1 MSARRRLTPI
11 FLIAAAMLLCG
22 CDARTTQQSSTPPPA
37 GNGAQA
43 PAPAVTDDTGAK
55 VTLRTGPLRILSVTP
70 GATEMLFA
78 AGAGSNIVA
87 TVDTSDVPEAAKKIA
102 RIGDATALDY
112 EKVIQAHASVAVV
125 WEDINSATMIEKLA
139 SLGLPIYKVRAET
152 LRDIPRSIERL
163 SALSKTSAVAAA
175 AAASLDH
182 QLDSM
187 DARRP
192 AQKPL
197 EVFYQ
202 IWEGPIYTIGGH
214 HIITDALR
222 YCGAHNI
229 FEDLKWPANIIGREA
244 IIKRDPDVIILS
256 APVLTARE
264 WASYWDYYPA
274 MRAVANKKVQAWTD
288 GRLDRMGPGAIDAAQ
303 DLCKT
308 LDQLRPAAAAG

>member
-1 MSARRRLTPI
+1 MQPRCALAP
-11 FLIAAAMLLCG
+11 LILAAAGLLLAG
-22 CDARTTQQSSTPPPA
+22 CDARKTQQSAATPM
-37 GNGAQA
+37 GNGVQA
-43 PAPAVTDDTGAK
+43 PAAAVTDDTGVK
-55 VTLRTGPLRILSVTP
+55 VRLRPGPLRILSVTP

-78 AGAGSNIVA
+78 AGAGSYIVA
-87 TVDTSDVPEAAKKIA
+87 TVDTSDVPEAARKIA

-125 WEDINSATMIEKLA
+125 WEDINSATMIEKLT

-163 SALSKTSAVAAA
+163 SALSATASVAAA
-175 AAASLDH
+175 AAAALDH
-182 QLDSM
+182 KLDGMAVHGPS
-187 DARRP
+187 RE
-192 AQKPL
+192 PL
-197 EVFYQ
+197 AVFYQ

-214 HIITDALR
+214 HIISDALR

-288 GRLDRMGPGAIDAAQ
+288 GRLDRMGPGAIDAAE
-303 DLCKT
+303 DLCTT
-308 LDQLRPAAAAG
+308 LDKLRPATATH